1 MLPPVAIDP
10 LATDLPA
17 AAPGHEVQ
25 AVPGAGAGA
34 TGETAP
40 LPQSLLEPLEPA
52 APALIPVEAAA
63 PLPLGTIGVWKV
75 DANAAAKIAA
85 SLAAQGISNV
95 PVKGARFP
103 AIVCS
108 PPDASGQYQLQVFGI
123 PSSTVAA
130 IAAVGDADGQFRPNA

>member
-10 LATDLPA
+10 LAAALPA

-25 AVPGAGAGA
+25 AVPGADAGA
-34 TGETAP
+34 TAEPAP
-40 LPQSLLEPLEPA
+40 LPGTPLEPA
-52 APALIPVEAAA
+52 APAPIPVEAAA

-103 AIVCS
+103 GIVCS
-108 PPDASGQYQLQVFGI
+108 PPDAAGQYQLQIFGI

-130 IAAVGDADGQFRPNA
+130 IAAVGDGEGQFRPNA